1 MSRSGTPKALK
12 LDKQN
17 YRLAADV
24 DFDRKPGTA
33 LESQATSGAP
43 NFKALKQNE
52 DIEGVDIIVSAA
64 QRASI
69 ERLASADNAFD
80 ISYTD
85 ARGNSYTG
93 KGFINI
99 KADGTA
105 DAKMTITLM
114 PENGWELILV

>member
-24 DFDRKPGTA
+24 DFDRKPGTV
-33 LESQATSGAP
+33 LESQPTSGSP
-43 NFKALKQNE
+43 NFKAMKQNE
-52 DIEGVDIIVSAA
+52 DIEGVDIIVSAS

-69 ERLASADNAFD
+69 TSLAAYDNSFD
-80 ISYTD
+80 ISHTD
-85 ARGNSYTG
+85 AGGNSYTG

-99 KADGTA
+99 TADGTA